1 MDRIWTAPRQ
11 LPERLPPYW
20 ARSLAGLALCVLG
33 LAALGFLYDG
43 WQRVA
48 YVAAFI
54 SMGLANLAWAVGS
67 LIPEGRS
74 SRVLRAAVS
83 PLAVVMLLSLGAAL
97 AFLVGCG

>member
-20 ARSLAGLALCVLG
+20 AKALAGLALSVLL
-33 LAALGFLYDG
+33 LAAAGFFYEG

-48 YVAAFI
+48 YMTAFV
-54 SMGLANLAWAVGS
+54 SLGLVNLAWAVGS
-67 LIPEGRS
+67 LLPEGRS
-74 SRVLRAAVS
+74 SRALRAAVA